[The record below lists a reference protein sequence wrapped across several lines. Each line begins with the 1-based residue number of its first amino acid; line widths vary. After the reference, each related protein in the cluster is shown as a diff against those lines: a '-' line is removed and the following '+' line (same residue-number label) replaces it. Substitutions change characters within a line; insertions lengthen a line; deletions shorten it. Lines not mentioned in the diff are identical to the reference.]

1 MPGPL
6 CEPRGHP
13 STGPNCTQHSCV
25 LVRPPM
31 LQKRAKTPSSRRP
44 RPRRAQPQRG
54 VDMIDRR
61 TGKAIKFTGDV
72 AISPGRIKD
81 WRASERCMRSR
92 GRRCGDKKKGHTKKK
107 LHDAMLEA
115 RVEAKREQA
124 AAEEAARKEKA
135 RKRKAVLKKLR
146 RRAKQGQQAKPATLA
161 EIADLLG
168 SKSSHL
174 GDIAALLGVDAA
186 GVEKCRGPRGKR
198 SGRRRPAPPRSRSR
212 SAGTSPLR
220 SGRCS
225 PGC

>member
-31 LQKRAKTPSSRRP
+31 PQKRAKPSSRRP
-44 RPRRAQPQRG
+44 RPQRAQPQRG
-54 VDMIDRR
+54 VDMIDER
-61 TGKAIKFTGDV
+61 TGGTIKFTGDV
-72 AISPGRIKD
+72 VISPDRIKD
-81 WRASERCMRSR
+81 WRTSERCMRSSR

-107 LHDAMLEA
+107 LHDAVLEA

-135 RKRKAVLKKLR
+135 RKRKTVLKKLR